1 MILISYEKNNH
12 TSIEEKQLQTLTK
25 FRTLFKLKIGRFSH
39 ALLFALDFFFIFS
52 KCTSSQRK
60 VDGHQESFSSMNPME
75 IPFITNVEHC
85 DPLKTLMVMGSV
97 GEGKSS
103 ICNLLANS
111 SEFLF
116 PINKLDTIH
125 MENVTWRESQE
136 PFCLIDT
143 PGLFAHDRNRENEIL
158 DQMISELKTKVQ
170 HVNTFA
176 IVLNG
181 TNPRFDQSRKQMI
194 RVFMKIFG
202 SQIFEKNTVFII
214 SHWSYN
220 EYSVE
225 KRIRTNQ
232 DEVSK
237 TNGINKILQEFGV
250 KNSAVPV
257 IFIAS
262 KSGDDS
268 VEQEKLNIGLEELKH
283 YLFNFQPYLSK
294 NFQFLKSEN

>member
-1 MILISYEKNNH
+1 
-12 TSIEEKQLQTLTK
+12 
-25 FRTLFKLKIGRFSH
+25 
-39 ALLFALDFFFIFS
+39 
-52 KCTSSQRK
+52 
-60 VDGHQESFSSMNPME
+60 ME

-257 IFIAS
+257 IFIDS